1 MLFKSGKLILPNEEL
16 SRELYLLTESVCK
29 DYSLFKYELSN
40 FSKKGHESI
49 HNLNYWNSENW
60 IGIGPGAYGRMWSS
74 NQDNKRVEIKN
85 YKNPKTWLNKNSQN
99 SEFEN
104 INIFNQYESDIDTL
118 IMGLRLSK
126 GIEIEKLN
134 DKSIIQKKKFKELEM
149 ENLIIIENGKIKIND
164 DHLIKLNSI
173 LSYIIN

>member
-1 MLFKSGKLILPNEEL
+1 
-16 SRELYLLTESVCK
+16 
-29 DYSLFKYELSN
+29 
-40 FSKKGHESI
+40 
-49 HNLNYWNSENW
+49 
-60 IGIGPGAYGRMWSS
+60 MWSS

-104 INIFNQYESDIDTL
+104 INIFNQYDSDIDTL

-134 DKSIIQKKKFKELEM
+134 DKSIILETKFKELEK
-149 ENLIIIENGKIKIND
+149 EKLIIIDNGKIKIND
-164 DHLIKLNSI
+164 DHLIKLDSI

>member
-1 MLFKSGKLILPNEEL
+1 
-16 SRELYLLTESVCK
+16 
-29 DYSLFKYELSN
+29 
-40 FSKKGHESI
+40 
-49 HNLNYWNSENW
+49 
-60 IGIGPGAYGRMWSS
+60 MWSS

-99 SEFEN
+99 SKFEN

-118 IMGLRLSK
+118 MMGLRLSK

-134 DKSIIQKKKFKELEM
+134 DKSIIQETKFKDLEK
-149 ENLIIIENGKIKIND
+149 ENLIIIDNGKIKVND
-164 DHLIKLNSI
+164 DHLIKLDSI

>member
-1 MLFKSGKLILPNEEL
+1 MKIVDNDLAAEFFTRTKTILNEHNFQ
-16 SRELYLLTESVCK
+16 R
-29 DYSLFKYELSN
+29 YEISN
-40 FSKKGHESI
+40 FAKEKFESK

-74 NQDNKRVEIKN
+74 NHDNKRVEIKN

-126 GIEIEKLN
+126 GIEIEKLI
-134 DKSIIQKKKFKELEM
+134 DKSIIQKKKFKELEE

-164 DHLIKLNSI
+164 DHLIKINSI
-173 LSYIIN
+173 LKNGRASCRERV

>member
-1 MLFKSGKLILPNEEL
+1 MSGLYHNFQNYEISNFAKENFKSE
-16 SRELYLLTESVCK
+16 
-29 DYSLFKYELSN
+29 
-40 FSKKGHESI
+40 

-60 IGIGPGAYGRMWSS
+60 IGIGPGAYGRIWSS

-99 SEFEN
+99 SKFED
-104 INIFNQYESDIDTL
+104 INIFNHYESDIDTL

-134 DKSIIQKKKFKELEM
+134 DKSVIQKKKFKELET
-149 ENLIIIENGKIKIND
+149 ENLIIIENGKIRIND

-173 LSYIIN
+173 LSYLIN

>member
-1 MLFKSGKLILPNEEL
+1 
-16 SRELYLLTESVCK
+16 
-29 DYSLFKYELSN
+29 
-40 FSKKGHESI
+40 
-49 HNLNYWNSENW
+49 
-60 IGIGPGAYGRMWSS
+60 MWSS
-74 NQDNKRVEIKN
+74 NQNNKRVEIKN

-99 SEFEN
+99 SKFEN

-134 DKSIIQKKKFKELEM
+134 DKSIIQKTKFKELET

-173 LSYIIN
+173 LSYLIN

>member
-1 MLFKSGKLILPNEEL
+1 
-16 SRELYLLTESVCK
+16 
-29 DYSLFKYELSN
+29 
-40 FSKKGHESI
+40 
-49 HNLNYWNSENW
+49 
-60 IGIGPGAYGRMWSS
+60 MWSS

-126 GIEIEKLN
+126 GIEIEKLI
-134 DKSIIQKKKFKELEM
+134 DKSIIQKKKFKELE
-149 ENLIIIENGKIKIND
+149 EEDLIIIENGKIKIND

-173 LSYIIN
+173 LSYLIN